1 MHEDKVVSPEAF
13 SERVLLRSKNNSE
26 SILESL
32 AAVVED
38 LDLEEESIKKLITA
52 PLLSRLEAECSDNRL
67 IKNIRKS
74 KKLTSLNG
82 VL

>member
-1 MHEDKVVSPEAF
+1 MPEDKVISPEMF
-13 SERVLLRSKNNSE
+13 SERVLIRSRSTNE

-38 LDLEEESIKKLITA
+38 LDLEEEYIKKLITA
-52 PLLSRLEAECSDNRL
+52 PLLSRLEAECADNRL

-74 KKLTSLNG
+74 KRLTSMNG
-82 VL
+82 VS